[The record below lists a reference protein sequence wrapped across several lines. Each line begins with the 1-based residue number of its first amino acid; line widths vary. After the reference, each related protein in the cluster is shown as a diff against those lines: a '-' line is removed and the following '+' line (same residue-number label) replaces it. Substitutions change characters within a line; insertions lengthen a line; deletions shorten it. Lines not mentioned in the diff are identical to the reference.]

1 MKNNL
6 RKGYLENARKKF
18 LFLGLTITC
27 SMALVAFKVSSYEF
41 EEVKTSKISVP
52 DDDTVIFFE
61 LPKRSPA
68 KQKAASKAVNLNA
81 ERYVKVDVVT
91 KDLFLDKSI
100 DMSDLTL
107 GELENSEDGEDDPED
122 PIIESDI
129 LIDWQRLERTPYY
142 DDCEDELD
150 RSAESLCSYSKIRN
164 LVQSN
169 TVYPA
174 IPREMGLTADV
185 YISFVIDKKGN
196 VTEVETL
203 NENIHK
209 DFIKAAIKGVE
220 SLPQMNPGTQRMRPV
235 RVKLTIPVIFNL
247 N

>member
-6 RKGYLENARKKF
+6 KKGYLENARKKF

-68 KQKAASKAVNLNA
+68 KQKAASKAVNLST
-81 ERYVKVDVVT
+81 ERYKITKVIPEIKMAVVKLDLSKLSLEKLGNSDELFGEEEIKEDIVDP
-91 KDLFLDKSI
+91 
-100 DMSDLTL
+100 
-107 GELENSEDGEDDPED
+107 N
-122 PIIESDI
+122 I
-129 LIDWQRLERTPYY
+129 LVDWSRLERTPYY
-142 DDCEDELD
+142 DDCV
-150 RSAESLCSYSKIRN
+150 N
-164 LVQSN
+164 V
-169 TVYPA
+169 
-174 IPREMGLTADV
+174 GLTADV
-185 YISFVIDKKGN
+185 YVSFVIDKKGN
-196 VTEVETL
+196 VQDVEAL
-203 NENIHK
+203 NDNVHK

-235 RVKLTIPVIFNL
+235 SVKLTIPVIFNL